1 MENNI
6 KWLSILAQ
14 LLAEKLKMKLDAATL
29 ENDGNATYV
38 CLWKGRPTY
47 VKALRAWVPS
57 RDGVALGRIR
67 TDALLNSDIGEII
80 PEDSYQDIIVDLAK
94 EREAKAERFRTALA
108 NVRKAY
114 EDAGIPFAA
123 DAVAGNID
131 PQDDDSVQQLFFAC
145 RGHLC
150 HHYLKRCRY
159 DRITLEFSIRQE
171 ETE

>member
-1 MENNI
+1 MENII
-6 KWLSILAQ
+6 KWLSSLAQ
-14 LLAEKLKMKLDAATL
+14 FLVGKLKMKLDAATL

-38 CLWKGRPTY
+38 CLWKDRPTY

-57 RDGVALGRIR
+57 KDGAALGRIR
-67 TDALLNSDIGEII
+67 TDALLDSDIGEII
-80 PEDSYQDIIVDLAK
+80 PEDSYQDIIVDLA
-94 EREAKAERFRTALA
+94 EEYEANAERFRTALA

-114 EDAGIPFAA
+114 SGAGIPFVT

-131 PQDDDSVQQLFFAC
+131 PQDGDSVQQLFCAC
-145 RGHLC
+145 YRHLS

-159 DRITLEFSIRQE
+159 DCSTLEFSIRQE